1 MMQEANDRAVLT
13 VLTQTSSL
21 LRLLGFFF
29 VGDTVTP
36 AGRVSKC
43 NSIFIHESFHKRRE
57 GERNEG
63 FICKDVGA
71 RA

>member
-13 VLTQTSSL
+13 VLTQNL
-21 LRLLGFFF
+21 LSPQVAGFF

-36 AGRVSKC
+36 AGGSSKC
-43 NSIFIHESFHKRRE
+43 SSIFIHESFHKQRE

-63 FICKDVGA
+63 FMCKDVGA
-71 RA
+71 